1 MNRPHRFGIG
11 RLLLRSTLCS
21 ALFFASPGHAQAPSW
36 QLAMKDAELRDVVQ
50 HMSSVLGATVVLDP
64 RVQGRITVISDQP
77 LDREGVRNLFYSV
90 LEAQGFAVVD
100 QGERLLIIPAAD
112 AKTRASTAGT
122 RPALDEEFVTE
133 IIELNTSVAADL
145 SGLLRP
151 LVSNNGYVGPS
162 TSANALVVTDTAANT
177 QRIVQLARQLDAGG
191 QFGHSVIELRHGLA
205 SDIAAVIEKTID
217 KKNAGGGQ
225 VIADSS
231 SNRLVVIGT
240 ESVRMRLNTWRTH
253 WINPPPSSKKMR
265 G

>member
-11 RLLLRSTLCS
+11 RFLLRSTLCT
-21 ALFFASPGHAQAPSW
+21 ALFFASSTLAQEQSW

-50 HMSSVLGATVVLDP
+50 QMSSVLGATVVLDP

-77 LDREGVRNLFYSV
+77 LNREGVRNLFYAV

-112 AKTRASTAGT
+112 AKTRASTADT
-122 RPALDEEFVTE
+122 RQALNEEFVTQV
-133 IIELNTSVAADL
+133 IELNTSVAADL

-162 TSANALVVTDTAANT
+162 TSANALIVTDTASNIE
-177 QRIVQLARQLDAGG
+177 RIAQLARQLDAGG

-205 SDIAAVIEKTID
+205 SDIAGVIEKTPRQ
-217 KKNAGGGQ
+217 KEHRWR
-225 VIADSS
+225 SS
-231 SNRLVVIGT
+231 DC
-240 ESVRMRLNTWRTH
+240 
-253 WINPPPSSKKMR
+253 
-265 G
+265 

>member
-122 RPALDEEFVTE
+122 RPALD
-133 IIELNTSVAADL
+133 
-145 SGLLRP
+145 
-151 LVSNNGYVGPS
+151 
-162 TSANALVVTDTAANT
+162 
-177 QRIVQLARQLDAGG
+177 
-191 QFGHSVIELRHGLA
+191 
-205 SDIAAVIEKTID
+205 
-217 KKNAGGGQ
+217 
-225 VIADSS
+225 
-231 SNRLVVIGT
+231 
-240 ESVRMRLNTWRTH
+240 
-253 WINPPPSSKKMR
+253 
-265 G
+265 

>member
-11 RLLLRSTLCS
+11 RLLLRSTLCT
-21 ALFFASPGHAQAPSW
+21 ALFFASPGHAQEPSW

-133 IIELNTSVAADL
+133 IIELNTSLAADL

-162 TSANALVVTDTAANT
+162 TSANALVVSHGGVTPLILAELLQIPVGEAVSRIKQGNDEIYLVRLRAKSAA
-177 QRIVQLARQLDAGG
+177 QVWKLLGKDSLEQL
-191 QFGHSVIELRHGLA
+191 
-205 SDIAAVIEKTID
+205 
-217 KKNAGGGQ
+217 
-225 VIADSS
+225 
-231 SNRLVVIGT
+231 
-240 ESVRMRLNTWRTH
+240 
-253 WINPPPSSKKMR
+253 
-265 G
+265 